1 MLGAAGGERSIRG
14 TASDAFVVCLFVERA
29 HEAYLSRAVGFDAFY
44 TYFASDGFTYGSSTA
59 NWAQLVAMAARHG
72 IEFIPSVGPGYIDTQ
87 VRPWN
92 GQTTQPRAAGRY
104 YDRMWARALDALR
117 AAPGAPGAERRVS
130 VTSWN
135 EWHEGTQIEPAVAY
149 RSRGGL
155 TPGMQYEDYEPN
167 GPEFYLARTAHWV
180 GQLEELGPAPA
191 GGGAP

>member
-135 EWHEGTQIEPAVAY
+135 EWHEGTQIEPAAAAFTPERPGVTTYLAY
-149 RSRGGL
+149 PS
-155 TPGMQYEDYEPN
+155 
-167 GPEFYLARTAHWV
+167 PEFYLTKTAAWVEMFVAARRRAGV
-180 GQLEELGPAPA
+180 G
-191 GGGAP
+191 

>member
-87 VRPWN
+87 VR
-92 GQTTQPRAAGRY
+92 ACGRP
-104 YDRMWARALDALR
+104 ALLTMQM
-117 AAPGAPGAERRVS
+117 PMQMPMQMQLGAEHESS
-130 VTSWN
+130 VLGWDAI
-135 EWHEGTQIEPAVAY
+135 EWPHCV
-149 RSRGGL
+149 L
-155 TPGMQYEDYEPN
+155 PN
-167 GPEFYLARTAHWV
+167 MGRTACFRW
-180 GQLEELGPAPA
+180 
-191 GGGAP
+191 